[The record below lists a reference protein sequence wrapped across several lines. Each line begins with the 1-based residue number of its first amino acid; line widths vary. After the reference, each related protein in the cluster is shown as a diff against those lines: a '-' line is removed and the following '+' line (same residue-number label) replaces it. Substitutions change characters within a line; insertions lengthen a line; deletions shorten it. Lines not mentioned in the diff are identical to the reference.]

1 MVRSVFTGSLLFQ
14 AAIDNL
20 ISIEYNAAEVRDVR
34 FTYVEEGEV
43 LQYSFYSRLERN
55 DFEKIKLAMENRD
68 VLMTR

>member
-55 DFEKIKLAMENRD
+55 DFEKIKTAMENRD
-68 VLMTR
+68 VLMTK